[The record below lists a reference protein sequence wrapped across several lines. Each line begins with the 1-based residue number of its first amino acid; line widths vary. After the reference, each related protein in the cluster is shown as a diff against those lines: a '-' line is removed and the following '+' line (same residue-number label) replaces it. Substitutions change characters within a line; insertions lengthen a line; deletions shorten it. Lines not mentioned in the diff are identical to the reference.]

1 MSPASRRVT
10 SPDTTLFGSQSLLES
25 LPAPDATIS
34 GFADSMP
41 GDQLPLPTSTLVKEK
56 PAGSGGQDSGGAGA
70 KDPEDKLDAAEKRL
84 WDEVKEVI
92 ATFG

>member
-1 MSPASRRVT
+1 MSPASGRVT
-10 SPDTTLFGSQSLLES
+10 SPDTTLFDSLSLLES
-25 LPAPDATIS
+25 LNAPDAAII

-41 GDQLPLPTSTLVKEK
+41 GDQLPLPTSTLAKEK
-56 PAGSGGQDSGGAGA
+56 PAGSGGQDLGVSGA
-70 KDPEDKLDAAEKRL
+70 KEPKDELDAAEQRL